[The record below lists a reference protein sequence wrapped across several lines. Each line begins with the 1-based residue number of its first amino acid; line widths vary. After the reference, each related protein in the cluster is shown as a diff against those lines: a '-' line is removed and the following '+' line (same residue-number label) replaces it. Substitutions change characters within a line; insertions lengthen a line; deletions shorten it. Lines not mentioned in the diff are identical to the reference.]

1 LLRYSQLYCGGFFL
15 KGGIGKMS
23 VDTLTKDRV
32 EKALTYGFKLLN
44 THDITGEYREEFIR
58 NLEIMYSDHI
68 VPDVKS
74 FQSFGDLEFPLQ
86 AERFWFGD
94 IGSKYDIICTFLGT
108 EPYSSMFGELVV
120 YVALDD
126 DIYKYTYRVYR
137 VVSKKHPHTVP
148 TKFTHLHKE
157 RINALYLAV
166 DSSMQFLHTNKYIMD
181 TPDKDKEIADIVHSV
196 IVGRNIAGELRRR
209 ESARKYKLYLSYRK
223 NDGQMK
229 TEES

>member
-1 LLRYSQLYCGGFFL
+1 
-15 KGGIGKMS
+15 MS
-23 VDTLTKDRV
+23 VATLTKDRV

-86 AERFWFGD
+86 AERFWLGD

-108 EPYSSMFGELVV
+108 EPYSSMFGEIDV

-126 DIYKYTYRVYR
+126 DIYRYTYRVHR

-148 TKFTHLHKE
+148 TKFTHLRKE

-166 DSSMQFLHTNKYIMD
+166 DGSMQFLHTNKYIMD
-181 TPDKDKEIADIVHSV
+181 TPDKDKEIAEIVRSV
-196 IVGRNIAGELRRR
+196 IVGRSIADELRRR

-229 TEES
+229 TEEN

>member
-1 LLRYSQLYCGGFFL
+1 
-15 KGGIGKMS
+15 MS
-23 VDTLTKDRV
+23 VATLTKDRV

-44 THDITGEYREEFIR
+44 AHDITGEYREEFIR
-58 NLEIMYSDHI
+58 NLEIMYSDHM

-74 FQSFGDLEFPLQ
+74 FESFGDLEFPLQ
-86 AERFWFGD
+86 AERFLLGD

-108 EPYSSMFGELVV
+108 EPYSSMFGELAI

-166 DSSMQFLHTNKYIMD
+166 DGSMQFLHTNKYIMD

-196 IVGRNIAGELRRR
+196 IVGRSIADELRRR